1 MSYQINY
8 INDLEQFNEGQVDS
22 EQYFLLNGQGS
33 TPQGDENDLNINN
46 SFQNINNDELE
57 HSINNINSVIFEH
70 SINNIDN
77 FMDNEYS
84 AAPVP
89 YRRREAENSI
99 NNNGFINNNLDS
111 LDNNIENSLLN
122 IENDI
127 DKSLRVSN
135 NIFQDNIKGIRENIY
150 NEEKYLNQPFV
161 HNDFSC
167 FDPNFIDND
176 KDNYLLIE
184 EDNNINNNIISINND
199 NNEQKNNFIE
209 RITPFPGMN
218 ENINDKKQINAENSQ
233 NINNMDAPIDNVL
246 SNSSSQN
253 TNVASLSS
261 SYNNNS
267 LNINN
272 SLIYPRTI
280 ISNDLEKN
288 INTFDPGKNNEEKAT
303 QTKNF
308 DDSKKTKEEKSKK
321 KKFIRK
327 FKPDSLRKKIKAR
340 MHKKIRDLLNKNLKQ
355 YGSKMIFDYLPQPFI
370 TDVNVIQNKAYLK
383 LTMRTLF
390 KMMFG
395 NKSKDKEKVKTNL
408 KVLTYLDSNDH
419 IRIKSGVDEFLNS
432 TYEDIIRKYVNGKYF
447 EEDVK
452 KLYEEGE
459 SKEYIDKYNFIGK
472 HWIEFYNNNGK
483 RLNV

>member
-8 INDLEQFNEGQVDS
+8 VNDLDQFNEGQVDS

-46 SFQNINNDELE
+46 SFQNINNDVLD
-57 HSINNINSVIFEH
+57 HSINNINNSIFEH

-111 LDNNIENSLLN
+111 VDNNIENSLLN
-122 IENDI
+122 IDNNT
-127 DKSLRVSN
+127 DKSLRISN
-135 NIFQDNIKGIRENIY
+135 NIFQDNNKEVKENMRG
-150 NEEKYLNQPFV
+150 EEIYLNQPFA

-167 FDPNFIDND
+167 FAPNFIDNV
-176 KDNYLLIE
+176 KDNYLLNE

-199 NNEQKNNFIE
+199 NNEQ
-209 RITPFPGMN
+209 
-218 ENINDKKQINAENSQ
+218 INSENSQ

-253 TNVASLSS
+253 TNAASLSS

-267 LNINN
+267 LNIPN
-272 SLIYPRTI
+272 SSIFPKTI
-280 ISNDLEKN
+280 ISNNLEKI
-288 INTFDPGKNNEEKAT
+288 INGFDPGKNNEENII
-303 QTKNF
+303 QTKKF
-308 DDSKKTKEEKSKK
+308 DDSMETKGVKSKK

-370 TDVNVIQNKAYLK
+370 TNVNVIQNKAYLK

-432 TYEDIIRKYVNGKYF
+432 SYEDIIRKYVNGKYF